1 MERHL
6 QREYISGI
14 DGLRAIAVLAV
25 ILFHMDMLPFWQGG
39 FTGVDVFFVISGYVI
54 SKSLA
59 STSNLTLGSYVLG
72 FYKRRLTRIMPA
84 LLVMLLVTTL
94 ASILFIPSAWLSRT
108 IDSSGLSAFFGY
120 SNFTFAW
127 NNERY
132 FSPRVDFNPFLHTW
146 SLGLEE
152 QFYLIFPLI
161 FYLQL
166 RISDKV
172 GAGKKN
178 TSRTILSSVVLIALA
193 GSSFVFSIFE
203 SAAQSKNAFYLL
215 PSRFW
220 ELAAGAILFL
230 LHRQGRLVP
239 RSKGGVN
246 LFLLAG
252 LGAVG
257 AGFLMAESRAFPF
270 PWALLPVTG
279 TILLISAVLESG
291 SANSGLQ
298 AFLSH
303 PVLTYIGRISYSL
316 YLWHWPVS
324 VLFRWTFGF
333 ESAIS
338 KGLYVLVTFL
348 LAMVS
353 YHSIENPL
361 RGSAFLKSQ
370 RHWRV
375 IAASLAVVVAGYFL
389 GRLMVDSK
397 PELSLSVTRNAT
409 IWNSR
414 RYWFDGP
421 KNPITEDPNILGRR
435 LFAVGDSHTAAYRT
449 MLNIVSKELGI
460 EVHEYERGGSAV
472 AGLLKP
478 MDEESQAHYQEV
490 LGEIRELVRPGD
502 VVFLASLRMPEFA
515 DQFEPVDIDTVA
527 KEFFSE
533 EAVQNR
539 KQALEEA
546 RRILD
551 DFTDAGAYVVLEAP
565 LPVLFAP
572 PYRCSDWFN
581 KMNPIG
587 ANGLTVRRE
596 FLERMRWSVM
606 ESMAALAASHDGV
619 TIWDP
624 FPILCTG
631 EIFSAYDQKGEP
643 VFRDGDHLSGNG
655 NRILAPSFREFLISL
670 WATQAGK

>member
-6 QREYISGI
+6 QREYINGI

-25 ILFHMDMLPFWQGG
+25 ILFHMDALPFWQGG

-59 STSNLTLGSYVLG
+59 NKSDLTLGSYLLG
-72 FYKRRLTRIMPA
+72 FYKRRLIRIMPA

-94 ASILFIPSAWLSRT
+94 ASTLFIPSAWLSRT
-108 IDSSGLSAFFGY
+108 IDAAGLSAFFGY
-120 SNFTFAW
+120 SNFHFAW
-127 NNERY
+127 DNENY

-152 QFYLIFPLI
+152 QFYLLFPLI
-161 FYLQL
+161 FYLRL
-166 RISDKV
+166 KTNGK
-172 GAGKKN
+172 GAGGNRN
-178 TSRTILSSVVLIALA
+178 TKRAMLSSVILIALA
-193 GSSFVFSIFE
+193 GLSFSFSILA
-203 SAAQSKNAFYLL
+203 SAQHSKSAFYLL

-220 ELAAGAILFL
+220 ELAAGTMLLL
-230 LHRQGRLVP
+230 LHQQGRLIP
-239 RSKGGVN
+239 KSKGAAN
-246 LFLLAG
+246 LFIFTG

-257 AGFLMAESRAFPF
+257 AGFLMAQPQAFPF
-270 PWALLPVTG
+270 PWALLPVMG
-279 TILLISAVLESG
+279 TVLLISGTVEREA
-291 SANSGLQ
+291 ANSRFQ
-298 AFLSH
+298 KVLSH
-303 PVLTYIGRISYSL
+303 SVLTYIGRISYSL

-324 VLFRWTFGF
+324 ALFRWTFGF
-333 ESAIS
+333 ETALS

-348 LAMVS
+348 LAMIS
-353 YHSIENPL
+353 YHTIENPL
-361 RGSAFLKSQ
+361 RGGSFLRRQKD
-370 RHWRV
+370 WRIV
-375 IAASLAVVVAGYFL
+375 AASLALIVATYFSA
-389 GRLMVDSK
+389 RFMVDSK
-397 PELSLSVTRNAT
+397 SELSLSVTKNTT

-421 KNPITEDPNILGRR
+421 KEPITEDPNILGRR

-460 EVHEYERGGSAV
+460 EVHEYEQGGSAV
-472 AGLLKP
+472 AGLLRP
-478 MDEESQAHYQEV
+478 MDEQGQAHYQEI
-490 LGEIRELVRPGD
+490 LGEIEELVRPGD

-515 DQFEPVDIDTVA
+515 DQFEPVYIDAVA
-527 KEFFSE
+527 REFLSE

-539 KQALEEA
+539 RQALVEA
-546 RRILD
+546 HRIVA

-587 ANGLTVRRE
+587 ANGLTVSRE
-596 FLERMRWSVM
+596 FLERMRRPVM

-619 TIWDP
+619 SIWDP
-624 FPILCTG
+624 FPVLCTT
-631 EIFSAYDQKGEP
+631 ETFSAYDQKGQP
-643 VFRDGDHLSGNG
+643 IFRDGDHLSANG

-670 WATQAGK
+670 WGT